1 MRALDAAPI
10 ASLAEKYGKSPAQIV
25 LRWHIQMG
33 NLVIPKAMHRSYMQE
48 NFTIFDF
55 WLTDEE
61 LASITSLDRF
71 DGRMSKDPDEFNSDL

>member
-1 MRALDAAPI
+1 
-10 ASLAEKYGKSPAQIV
+10 
-25 LRWHIQMG
+25 MG